1 MDPDA
6 ETYQLILTT
15 AGSDEQAEAIARAL
29 VERRLAACVNIV
41 GQVCSIYRFKGKIER
56 EGEHLLVIKSAAR
69 LFPKV
74 RDAIRELHS
83 YEVPEVLAIPIQA
96 GDEAYLAW
104 LGESLVEDA

>member
-1 MDPDA
+1 MAPDA

-56 EGEHLLVIKSAAR
+56 EGEQLLVIKSAAR